1 MTWLTVKHL
10 LQKLWTYIKNYWW
23 AGALIIIGFVL
34 HKFFVKDKDFFRSLY
49 EGKVK
54 QNEEEIKVLN
64 DSHEEEVK
72 EKPKRRYTKT
82 GSEKPKV
89 VEKKETTKKKK
100 PRKSRKSKK
109 ETGELDYPDISVCVS

>member
-1 MTWLTVKHL
+1 MSWFDNFKKWFWGDLKPEL
-10 LQKLWTYIKNYWW
+10 
-23 AGALIIIGFVL
+23 
-34 HKFFVKDKDFFRSLY
+34 
-49 EGKVK
+49 
-54 QNEEEIKVLN
+54 QNEPVERVQPKVPTTTDEVL
-64 DSHEEEVK
+64 EEEVK

-109 ETGELDYPDISVCVS
+109 ETGE